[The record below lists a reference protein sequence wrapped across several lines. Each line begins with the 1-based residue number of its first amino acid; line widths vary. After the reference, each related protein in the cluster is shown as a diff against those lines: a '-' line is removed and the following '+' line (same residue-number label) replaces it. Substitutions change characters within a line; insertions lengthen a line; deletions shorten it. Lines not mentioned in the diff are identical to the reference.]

1 MESRNVYT
9 EPMSQ
14 RLKRAFGFLFNHI
27 QSAPDHRSD
36 HYRPSAQRDVGKSA
50 RAAAGVQLV
59 IGGLEAVPK
68 IERTELA
75 QVELAERLMKTE
87 LNRWDS
93 LGNYMDDDFPPE
105 AA

>member
-27 QSAPDHRSD
+27 QAAPDHMSD

-50 RAAAGVQLV
+50 AEAAGVQLV
-59 IGGLEAVPK
+59 IQGM
-68 IERTELA
+68 
-75 QVELAERLMKTE
+75 QQ
-87 LNRWDS
+87 NRWDDM
-93 LGNYMDDDFPPE
+93 GTMDYTEPY
-105 AA
+105 